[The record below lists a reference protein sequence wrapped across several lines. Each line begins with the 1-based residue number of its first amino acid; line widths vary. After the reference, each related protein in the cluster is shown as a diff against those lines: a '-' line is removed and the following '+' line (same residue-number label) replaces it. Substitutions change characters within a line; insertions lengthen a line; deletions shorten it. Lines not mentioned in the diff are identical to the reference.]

1 MTNKPAKDLL
11 SKTFSDINK
20 DIAVRHAIIFQIINQ
35 KRCIAPDINKS
46 RGKQQLRL
54 KRIVLFGYDENG
66 EEDTITNL

>member
-20 DIAVRHAIIFQIINQ
+20 YIAVRHAIFQIINQ